1 MIDLE
6 RLKRIKRIATR
17 RYNKVK
23 KVKDSWTAMDRI
35 NYLSAK
41 LTSTALLEAI
51 EKWDL
56 KPSDIE
62 YDYWLEWYDWM
73 FKK

>member
-6 RLKRIKRIATR
+6 KLKRIKRIATR
-17 RYNKVK
+17 RYNIVK
-23 KVKDSWTAMDRI
+23 QEWKGDAMDRL

-41 LTSTALLEAI
+41 LTSTALLNAI
-51 EKWDL
+51 QNWEL
-56 KPSDIE
+56 KPSEIE
-62 YDYWLEWYDWM
+62 YNYWLEWYDWM

>member
-6 RLKRIKRIATR
+6 RLKRIKRIAIR
-17 RYNKVK
+17 RYNKAK
-23 KVKDSWTAMDRI
+23 ENWDAMDRL

-51 EKWDL
+51 EKWEL

-62 YDYWLEWYDWM
+62 YNYWLESYDRM

>member
-17 RYNKVK
+17 RYNKAK
-23 KVKDSWTAMDRI
+23 ENWTAMDRI

-51 EKWDL
+51 EKWDI

-62 YDYWLEWYDWM
+62 YNYWLEWYDWM
-73 FKK
+73 FEK

>member
-23 KVKDSWTAMDRI
+23 ESWDAMDRL

-51 EKWDL
+51 EKWEL

-62 YDYWLEWYDWM
+62 YDYWLESYDRM

>member
-6 RLKRIKRIATR
+6 KLKRIKRIATR
-17 RYNKVK
+17 RYNIAK
-23 KVKDSWTAMDRI
+23 KDWGNAMDRL

-41 LTSTALLEAI
+41 LTSTALLNAI
-51 EKWDL
+51 QKWEL
-56 KPSDIE
+56 KPSEIE
-62 YDYWLEWYDWM
+62 YNYWLEWYDWM

>member
-17 RYNKVK
+17 RYNKAK
-23 KVKDSWTAMDRI
+23 ENWTAMDRI

-51 EKWDL
+51 EKWDI

-62 YDYWLEWYDWM
+62 YNYWLEWYDWM

>member
-6 RLKRIKRIATR
+6 KLKKIKRIAIR
-17 RYNKVK
+17 RYNKAK
-23 KVKDSWTAMDRI
+23 KDWGEAIDRL

-51 EKWDL
+51 QNWNLNPTEE
-56 KPSDIE
+56 E
-62 YDYWLEWYDWM
+62 YNYWLDSYSRM

>member
-6 RLKRIKRIATR
+6 RLKRIKRIAIR
-17 RYNKVK
+17 RYNKAK
-23 KVKDSWTAMDRI
+23 ESWTAMDRL

-51 EKWDL
+51 EKWEL

-62 YDYWLEWYDWM
+62 YNYWLEWYDWM